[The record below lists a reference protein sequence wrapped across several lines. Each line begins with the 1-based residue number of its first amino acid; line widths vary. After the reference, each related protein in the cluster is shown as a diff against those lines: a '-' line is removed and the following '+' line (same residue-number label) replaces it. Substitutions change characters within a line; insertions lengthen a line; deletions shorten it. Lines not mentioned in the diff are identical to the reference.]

1 MGKLKGKRAVIT
13 GGGSGIGFEIATR
26 FLAEGA
32 DVLIAGRTEKKLLD
46 AKEKLI
52 GESDRVHCCQAD
64 IASEPDIINLF
75 KFALKKWGGV
85 DILIN
90 NAGAMRNN
98 KPLTDTSLAEWS
110 SVMDTNI
117 NGTFV
122 CCREAAAIM
131 KKQKSGKII
140 NISSMSGFIAN
151 KYFHPG
157 SYEVSK
163 SAHKMLTKVFALE
176 LAEHNVAVNAIAP
189 GYYDTQPNRDFFINN
204 ADLNDKIMS
213 MIPRGKLGT
222 LEELGHLA
230 AYLSSDAVEYLTG
243 QTIIID
249 GGYTIW

>member
-1 MGKLKGKRAVIT
+1 MGQLKGKKAIIT
-13 GGGSGIGFEIATR
+13 GGGSGIGYEIASR

-32 DVLIAGRTEKKLLD
+32 DVLIAGRTEKRLAEARESLGAEPD
-46 AKEKLI
+46 RILI
-52 GESDRVHCCQAD
+52 HRTDISSESDIVDMFSHAMD
-64 IASEPDIINLF
+64 EWKA
-75 KFALKKWGGV
+75 V

-98 KPLTDTSLAEWS
+98 KPLTETSLEEWK
-110 SVMDTNI
+110 SVFDTNI
-117 NGTFV
+117 HGTFV
-122 CCREAAAIM
+122 CSREAAAVM
-131 KKQKSGKII
+131 KKQGSGRIV
-140 NISSMSGFIAN
+140 NISSMSGYIAN

-163 SAHKMLTKVFALE
+163 SAHSMLTKVFAIE
-176 LAEHNVAVNAIAP
+176 LAGYDITVNAIAP

-204 ADLNDKIMS
+204 ADLNRKIMD
-213 MIPRGKLGT
+213 MIPKGKLGT

-230 AYLSSDAVEYLTG
+230 AYLSGDSVNYLTG